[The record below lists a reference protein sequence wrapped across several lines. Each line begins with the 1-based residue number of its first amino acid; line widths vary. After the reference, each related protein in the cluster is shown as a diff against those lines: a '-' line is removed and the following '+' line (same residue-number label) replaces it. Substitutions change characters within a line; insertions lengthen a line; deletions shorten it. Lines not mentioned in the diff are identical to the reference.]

1 MPLLQAEGKE
11 EMNNA
16 GDLNDYMFEQ
26 LERLN
31 ELDVSDRDAL
41 AAEVRRAHA
50 FCEVGQAIVANA
62 KNVIEAQRMRQD
74 YTGDGTPDMPRMLGA

>member
-1 MPLLQAEGKE
+1 
-11 EMNNA
+11 MNNA

-74 YTGDGTPDMPRMLGA
+74 YTGGRDAGYAQDARCLGASGPGP

>member
-1 MPLLQAEGKE
+1 M
-11 EMNNA
+11 
-16 GDLNDYMFEQ
+16 
-26 LERLN
+26 
-31 ELDVSDRDAL
+31 SDRDAL

-74 YTGDGTPDMPRMLGA
+74 YTGDGTPEMPMMLGA